1 MEAIAF
7 DQSQF
12 FSFPFMLPLIAII
25 IFICS
30 IKYYCWHNP
39 PSNKNPTLPPSPSC
53 LKPWPIVGNLPE
65 MLFNKPAF
73 RWIHNLMDKMNT
85 EIACFRLGN
94 VHVISVTSPE
104 LSREFL
110 KKQDA
115 VFASRPI
122 SISTRLATNG
132 YLTAVMVPF
141 GEQWKKMRRVITIEL
156 LSPARQRWLLK
167 KRVEEADHLVRYV
180 YNQCCISPDEGGIV
194 NVRVAAQHYCANVIR
209 KMVFNRRYF
218 GKGMEDGGPGLEEE
232 EHVAALFTILKHIY
246 SFCVSDYMPCLRGL
260 DLDGH
265 EKIIKEALEITRKY
279 HEPLIEERIQR
290 YKEGFSDKEPED
302 LLDILVSLKDVS
314 GKPLLSPEEIKALIT
329 EIMMATVDNPS
340 NAIEWALAEMIN
352 QPELLQK
359 ATEELDAV
367 VGRERLVLE
376 SDLSHLN
383 YIKACAREAFRLHP
397 QAAFNVP
404 HVSMSDTT
412 VDNYFIPKGSHVL
425 LSRVGLGRNPKV
437 WDEPLKFRPERHL
450 KDDGSP
456 VVLSESDLLFISF
469 STGMRGCVGSTLGT
483 TMTVMLFA
491 RLLHG
496 FSWDVPH
503 EQSSIDLTESKDELT
518 LATPLLALAKPRLP
532 PHVYPTN

>member
-1 MEAIAF
+1 M
-7 DQSQF
+7 
-12 FSFPFMLPLIAII
+12 
-25 IFICS
+25 
-30 IKYYCWHNP
+30 
-39 PSNKNPTLPPSPSC
+39 
-53 LKPWPIVGNLPE
+53 
-65 MLFNKPAF
+65 
-73 RWIHNLMDKMNT
+73 
-85 EIACFRLGN
+85 
-94 VHVISVTSPE
+94 
-104 LSREFL
+104 

-167 KRVEEADHLVRYV
+167 KRVEEADHLVLYV

-194 NVRVAAQHYCANVIR
+194 NVRVAAQHYCASVIR

-218 GKGMEDGGPGLEEE
+218 GKGIEDGGPGLEEE

-290 YKEGFSDKEPED
+290 YKEDFSDKEPED

-397 QAAFNVP
+397 MGPFNVP

-456 VVLSESDLLFISF
+456 VVLSESDLRFISF

>member
-1 MEAIAF
+1 MKQNIY
-7 DQSQF
+7 
-12 FSFPFMLPLIAII
+12 LI
-25 IFICS
+25 
-30 IKYYCWHNP
+30 
-39 PSNKNPTLPPSPSC
+39 
-53 LKPWPIVGNLPE
+53 
-65 MLFNKPAF
+65 
-73 RWIHNLMDKMNT
+73 
-85 EIACFRLGN
+85 
-94 VHVISVTSPE
+94 
-104 LSREFL
+104 
-110 KKQDA
+110 
-115 VFASRPI
+115 
-122 SISTRLATNG
+122 
-132 YLTAVMVPF
+132 
-141 GEQWKKMRRVITIEL
+141 
-156 LSPARQRWLLK
+156 
-167 KRVEEADHLVRYV
+167 YV
-180 YNQCCISPDEGGIV
+180 LQ
-194 NVRVAAQHYCANVIR
+194 
-209 KMVFNRRYF
+209 
-218 GKGMEDGGPGLEEE
+218 
-232 EHVAALFTILKHIY
+232 
-246 SFCVSDYMPCLRGL
+246 
-260 DLDGH
+260 
-265 EKIIKEALEITRKY
+265 
-279 HEPLIEERIQR
+279 
-290 YKEGFSDKEPED
+290 
-302 LLDILVSLKDVS
+302 
-314 GKPLLSPEEIKALIT
+314 

-367 VGRERLVLE
+367 VGRERQVLE

-456 VVLSESDLLFISF
+456 VVLSESDLSFISF

-503 EQSSIDLTESKDELT
+503 EQSSIDLTESKDELFV
-518 LATPLLALAKPRLP
+518 ATPLLALAKPRLP
-532 PHVYPTN
+532 PHVYRTN